1 MQNAR
6 LARAA
11 RPGSAIVLT
20 CLVAL
25 LGISA
30 HAQDFPPTI
39 DLKTLEPTG
48 GFEIEGDIPTEGFGE
63 SVDPIGDIND
73 DGIDDLLIGAPEL
86 FGAMQ
91 TGRAYV
97 VFGRDNGFP
106 AFWQSDDLDGTN
118 GFVIDGEEGDDL
130 AGQSVGAAG
139 DINGDGIADLVIGA
153 AEADPNGFSSGRA
166 YVLFGSRDS
175 FEPLVDLGRLDGTN
189 GFAVS
194 GEAAFDR
201 AGGAVAGI
209 GDFNGDG
216 IDDLGIGATGLDLNG
231 DQSGAVYVL
240 FGSDRGWP
248 GVVELSDLD
257 GRNGIVLVGAAAGD
271 LAGRTVDRAGD
282 INGDGI
288 DDLVLGADS
297 ATPNGDPSRD
307 GAGRGYV
314 VFGTQRM
321 FPDRRVDLDDI
332 DGISG
337 VAFNGENFEDSAG
350 RSVAGIGDV
359 DNDGFDD
366 LAIGAPFAD
375 PDGNNTGRVYVV
387 FGTDAPW
394 PASIELS
401 DLGGT
406 DGFILDGA
414 DPTGIA
420 GFAVAGAGDL
430 DQDGIDDLVVG
441 ASGTGD
447 NAGTAYVV
455 FGSTTLFPTP
465 RSLGSLDGNNGFSLT
480 GDDPYA
486 FAGRS
491 VAGGGDLDNDGI
503 ADLFIGAPAL
513 VGPDPTQPG
522 STYVIF
528 GGDPGLLFRD
538 GFED

>member
-1 MQNAR
+1 MA
-6 LARAA
+6 
-11 RPGSAIVLT
+11 LT
-20 CLVAL
+20 CLLAL
-25 LGISA
+25 LGIPA

-39 DLKTLEPTG
+39 DLNTLEPTG
-48 GFEIEGDIPTEGFGE
+48 GFEIEGDVPTEGFGE
-63 SVDPIGDIND
+63 SVDPIGDINN
-73 DGIDDLLIGAPEL
+73 DGIDDLVIGAPEL

-91 TGRAYV
+91 PGRAYV
-97 VFGRDNGFP
+97 VFGRDGGFP
-106 AFWQSDDLDGTN
+106 AFWQSDELDGTN

-130 AGQSVGAAG
+130 AGFSVSAAG
-139 DINGDGIADLVIGA
+139 DLNGDGLADLVIGA
-153 AEADPNGFSSGRA
+153 AEADPNGSSSGRA
-166 YVLFGSRDS
+166 YVLFGSRS
-175 FEPLVDLGRLDGTN
+175 PFEPLVDLGRLDGTN

-201 AGGAVAGI
+201 AGGAVAGV

-248 GVVELSDLD
+248 SVVELADLD
-257 GRNGIVLVGAAAGD
+257 GRNGIVLVGAVAGD
-271 LAGRTVDRAGD
+271 LAGRSVDGAGD
-282 INGDGI
+282 VNGDGI

-297 ATPNGDPSRD
+297 ATPNGDPTRD
-307 GAGRGYV
+307 GAGRGYL
-314 VFGTQRM
+314 VFGTQRA
-321 FPDRRVDLDDI
+321 FPDRRVDLDDL
-332 DGISG
+332 DGTAG
-337 VAFNGENFEDSAG
+337 VAFDGEDFEDSAG
-350 RSVAGIGDV
+350 RSAAGIGDV
-359 DNDGFDD
+359 NNDGFDD
-366 LAIGAPFAD
+366 FAFGAPFVD
-375 PDGNNTGRVYVV
+375 VGGNNAGRVYVV

-394 PASIELS
+394 PASIELA

-406 DGFILDGA
+406 TGFLLDGV

-420 GFAVAGAGDL
+420 GFSVAGAGDL

-447 NAGTAYVV
+447 NSGTAYVV
-455 FGSTTLFPTP
+455 FGSTTPFPAP
-465 RSLGSLDGNNGFSLT
+465 RSLGSLDGSNGFSLT
-480 GDDPYA
+480 GDDPGA

-491 VAGGGDLDNDGI
+491 VAGGGDLDHDGI
-503 ADLFIGAPAL
+503 ADLVIGAPAL